1 MKKSL
6 FYALLLL
13 FSLNPFGCTQENPE
27 RTKIVAKINDY
38 NLPLDEFQQELATAL
53 ELDIDLKL
61 TKETKREFLEEL
73 IRKELLIQE
82 AKRMGL
88 DEREKFMKSME
99 RYWES
104 TLIRDLMDFKGKEIS
119 EKTYVSQDEVE
130 NYYKKRQI
138 SEQDLPP
145 LREIEAKITKELK
158 EKKKIGLLR
167 DWIIDLRKNAKI
179 EINEEILVKN

>member
-1 MKKSL
+1 MYAEVRSSGFVVGNLTVAASKAFCLISSIKSSASENAVR
-6 FYALLLL
+6 YTL
-13 FSLNPFGCTQENPE
+13 FS
-27 RTKIVAKINDY
+27 VSAV
-38 NLPLDEFQQELATAL
+38 EFSRSVEL
-53 ELDIDLKL
+53 
-61 TKETKREFLEEL
+61 KR
-73 IRKELLIQE
+73 
-82 AKRMGL
+82 
-88 DEREKFMKSME
+88 
-99 RYWES
+99 
-104 TLIRDLMDFKGKEIS
+104 KEIS
-119 EKTYVSQDEVE
+119 EKTYVSQEEVE